1 MAHQLLEG
9 EILQNADGDDPDLNQ
24 SFYDFIDQVK
34 SEANSGGSIAVFEV
48 PRDANGNARPNTLNK
63 PKLFTVPV
71 GSCTFDDICDRVL
84 KEFVEPGQSI
94 LIQLLG
100 RKDGKRGHLLN
111 QLIPLR
117 RGKASASSDGTTSGD
132 IERLMRVM
140 NEQRARD
147 LADMRLMVENA
158 RPPQVDPLA
167 QSLAITEKLTA
178 MAVAMSGR
186 GGAVPGIAGV
196 ANNPQSMMEQM
207 MALMMTTM
215 MKKFMNGFD
224 GGNEKPAD
232 NNSWL
237 KDIAELAKPLLEA
250 KTVAEKA
257 ALVREQRML
266 QHEKAAPPAPAV
278 PAPTSDTPNKPPAAG
293 QEENDMKLLAMLI
306 EMLPMLIDNVVTKD
320 GDPVATAKLLMD
332 GISEEDTAL
341 NDALYQLI
349 QSPPA
354 EFNAK
359 LCLADKRA
367 AQHIEWF
374 EAMRGAMLTAFDPD
388 TRTPAGSAA

>member
-1 MAHQLLEG
+1 VAHQLLEG
-9 EILQNADGDDPDLNQ
+9 EIIQGGDDDPDLNA

-117 RGKASASSDGTTSGD
+117 RGKATSASDGTTSGD

-140 NEQRARD
+140 NEQRQRD
-147 LADMRLMVENA
+147 LADMRSMIENV
-158 RPPQVDPLA
+158 RPPQIDPLA

-186 GGAVPGIAGV
+186 SGAVGVAGV
-196 ANNPQSMMEQM
+196 PNNPQGMMEQM

-215 MKKFMNGFD
+215 MKKFMSGMD
-224 GGNEKPAD
+224 GEKEKSAD
-232 NNSWL
+232 NSWL

-250 KTVAEKA
+250 KAVSEKT

-266 QHEKAAPPAPAV
+266 RHEASAPAPA
-278 PAPTSDTPNKPPAAG
+278 PTESNAATPKTPGPSTT
-293 QEENDMKLLAMLI
+293 EENDMKLIAMLT
-306 EMLPMLIDNVVTKD
+306 EFLPMLIDNFALKGAEA
-320 GDPVATAKLLMD
+320 GDVSKLTLD
-332 GISEEDTAL
+332 NLPEEDVGL

-349 QSPPA
+349 QSEPA
-354 EFNAK
+354 EFLAK
-359 LCLADKRA
+359 LATMDARVKDHA
-367 AQHIEWF
+367 EWF
-374 EAMRGAMLTAFDPD
+374 EEYRQALLAAFDPD
-388 TRTPAGSAA
+388 ERVPQTGKPT